1 MYISLNIKR
10 NDFNSALQPKLF
22 WHTDWRRATQ
32 RHYETCHYFKSH
44 YPLFTHLPGDPV
56 FVFPCDH
63 RESKASDCS
72 CCINSARRGWDA
84 SQRRPWK
91 INSRVS
97 SIRALITGSPSTIK
111 MASARMGLSRNR
123 HCNWVLPRWLYFLA
137 SFCLD
142 YGGRA
147 AKMLTETSRVD
158 QNRN

>member
-1 MYISLNIKR
+1 MISTLLYSRNYSDTQIGGEPLRGITKR
-10 NDFNSALQPKLF
+10 VTTSKVIILA
-22 WHTDWRRATQ
+22 
-32 RHYETCHYFKSH
+32 
-44 YPLFTHLPGDPV
+44 HLPGDPV